1 MMPRLT
7 GEEFT
12 YTFKSE
18 ISNDRLAD
26 YKKLQERMNHA
37 ALTIE
42 GYLGQE
48 LSFVPSPSNNGY
60 SCIARVKF
68 ISLQICLT

>member
-1 MMPRLT
+1 MMPKT

-37 ALTIE
+37 ALTFE

-48 LSFVPSPSNNGY
+48 LIFVPSPSNNGY